1 MATIYAHASRVLV
14 WLGEQ
19 ADESANAFAAMEQAA
34 MRGRRRLILGQYE
47 DNPLAAQAPA
57 LPHASKTPE
66 SSLVALLERPW
77 FHRIWVK
84 TYQNALDG
92 RPKLTITQVLQEVA
106 AARHLAIMCGE
117 AEITGDSFARG
128 LLACLDEIES
138 PSRNIGATLV
148 GMMDWEAPQ
157 YADPEDPSPVSR
169 LNIMSLGQLLDRL
182 HLHKATDQRDKV
194 FALLG
199 ICGAADHPTDPPLP
213 DYTQSWSS
221 IFQDVILY
229 LLRPQVKATT

>member
-1 MATIYAHASRVLV
+1 VNVL
-14 WLGEQ
+14 WFDTWE
-19 ADESANAFAAMEQAA
+19 EW
-34 MRGRRRLILGQYE
+34 RL
-47 DNPLAAQAPA
+47 APA
-57 LPHASKTPE
+57 RPNRDALYALITEHLC
-66 SSLVALLERPW
+66 SLMPRHEKVNVLC
-77 FHRIWVK
+77 K
-84 TYQNALDG
+84 G
-92 RPKLTITQVLQEVA
+92 SLTITQVLQEVA

-157 YADPEDPSPVSR
+157 YADPEDPRPVSR

-229 LLRPQVKATT
+229 LLGPQVKAPT